1 MEKFGSMEAILEI
14 KGLSKAFGGLQALSD
29 FSLTV
34 NRGDLVGIIGP
45 NGAGKTTIFNLVT
58 GFIRPDSG
66 EVWLKE
72 ENITHLKP
80 YQIVNRG
87 MSRTFQLV
95 DLFRDMKVVE
105 NVMIPCFSH
114 RARSRQPKGKKPWKM
129 AMEFLEE
136 MGLGDRFD
144 EEAKNLP
151 FGELRLLDIA
161 RAMATEPELLLLDEP
176 FSGLDAGDAETLA
189 AGIKR
194 MHARGQTMV
203 IIEHRLRDLL
213 RLVERV
219 VALVFGEKIAEGTP
233 DEIMNNEKVVEAY
246 LGERRSSVATA

>member
-1 MEKFGSMEAILEI
+1 MEAILEI
-14 KGLSKAFGGLQALSD
+14 KDLSKAFGGLKALSN

-34 NRGDLVGIIGP
+34 GRSDLVGVIGP
-45 NGAGKTTIFNLVT
+45 NGAGKTTIFNLIT

-66 EVWLKE
+66 EVWLKD

-95 DLFRDMKVVE
+95 DLFKEMKVLE

-114 RARSRQPKGKKPWKM
+114 RAKNHRHKGRKPWKV

-136 MGLGDRFD
+136 MGLGNRFN
-144 EEAKNLP
+144 EEVKNLA

-176 FSGLDAGDAETLA
+176 FSGLDADDAEMLA
-189 AGIKR
+189 VGIKR
-194 MHARGQTMV
+194 MHERGQTMV

-213 RLVERV
+213 RLVQSV

-233 DEIMNNEKVVEAY
+233 DEIMSNDKVIQAY
-246 LGERRSSVATA
+246 LGERRT

>member
-1 MEKFGSMEAILEI
+1 MEAILDI
-14 KGLSKAFGGLQALSD
+14 KELSKAFGGLQALYD
-29 FSLTV
+29 FNLTV

-45 NGAGKTTIFNLVT
+45 NGAGKTTIFNLIT

-66 EVWLKE
+66 EVWLKD
-72 ENITHLKP
+72 ENITQLKP

-95 DLFRDMKVVE
+95 DLFKEMKVLE

-114 RARSRQPKGKKPWKM
+114 RARNQQHKGRKPWQA

-136 MGLGDRFD
+136 MGLGHRFN
-144 EEAKNLP
+144 EETKNLA

-176 FSGLDAGDAETLA
+176 FSGLDAADAETLA
-189 AGIKR
+189 AGIQR
-194 MHARGQTMV
+194 MHDRGQTMV

-219 VALVFGEKIAEGTP
+219 VALVFGIKIAEGTP
-233 DEIMNNEKVVEAY
+233 DEIMDNEKVVEAY
-246 LGERRSSVATA
+246 LGERRSSVGTA

>member
-1 MEKFGSMEAILEI
+1 MEAILDI
-14 KGLSKAFGGLQALSD
+14 KELSKAFGGLQALHD
-29 FSLTV
+29 FNLTV
-34 NRGDLVGIIGP
+34 HAGDLVGIIGP
-45 NGAGKTTIFNLVT
+45 NGAGKTTIFNLIT

-95 DLFRDMKVVE
+95 DLFKEMKVLE
-105 NVMIPCFSH
+105 NVMIPCFSN
-114 RARSRQPKGKKPWKM
+114 RAKNKRHKGKKPWRV
-129 AMEFLEE
+129 AMDFLEE
-136 MGLGDRFD
+136 MGLGDRFN
-144 EEAKNLP
+144 EEVQNLA

-194 MHARGQTMV
+194 MHAKGQTMV

-219 VALVFGEKIAEGTP
+219 VTLVFGEKIAEGTP
-233 DEIMNNEKVVEAY
+233 DEIMNNDKVVQAY
-246 LGERRSSVATA
+246 LGERRPPVATA

>member
-1 MEKFGSMEAILEI
+1 MEAILEI
-14 KGLSKAFGGLQALSD
+14 KDLSKAFGGLKALSN

-34 NRGDLVGIIGP
+34 GRSDLVGVIGP
-45 NGAGKTTIFNLVT
+45 NGAGKTTIFNLIT

-66 EVWLKE
+66 EVWLKD

-95 DLFRDMKVVE
+95 DLFKEMKVLE

-114 RARSRQPKGKKPWKM
+114 RAKNRRHKGRKPWKV

-136 MGLGDRFD
+136 MGLDNRFN
-144 EEAKNLP
+144 EEVKNLA

-176 FSGLDAGDAETLA
+176 FSGLDADDAEMLA
-189 AGIKR
+189 VGIKR
-194 MHARGQTMV
+194 MHERGQTMV
-203 IIEHRLRDLL
+203 IIEHRLKDLL
-213 RLVERV
+213 RLVQSV

-233 DEIMNNEKVVEAY
+233 DEIMSNDKVIQAY
-246 LGERRSSVATA
+246 LGERRT